1 MNEEYTYKN
10 GKIYVKNSF
19 GDTVE
24 RKYHD
29 KIFEI
34 LEQENIVE
42 ELNKNIIKLKQE
54 KEEFESKKRD
64 LISLI
69 FTNGNKFNCLTITF
83 LIFVISSLLGLYTV
97 NEFGKNII
105 SNIFHIV
112 GLTSAIALIPTALFQ
127 IKNNK
132 KLFNKNLNIIEQ
144 QIEEFE
150 PELEFEKEKLANLN
164 KLKTN
169 KNTKKNISVEINN
182 NEIEAIQEIRRK
194 IEFFEELKQQLNSN
208 NSKQKIISRSI
219 KN

>member
-83 LIFVISSLLGLYTV
+83 LIFVISSFTGLYTV

-132 KLFNKNLNIIEQ
+132 KLFNKNISIIDQ
-144 QIEEFE
+144 QVEEFE
-150 PELEFEKEKLANLN
+150 LELKLEKEKLTSLN
-164 KLKTN
+164 KSGTN
-169 KNTKKNISVEINN
+169 KNTVKNIYGEINN
-182 NEIEAIQEIRRK
+182 NKIEAIQEIRRK
-194 IEFFEELKQQLNSN
+194 IGFFEELKEQINSN
-208 NSKQKIISRSI
+208 HDKQKVISRNI